1 MSENYPY
8 YADWAR
14 EDGEFVGTCPVYPSL
29 SYLASKPT
37 DALDGIKALVREV
50 ELDFKVEEWHLGYG
64 GDVDLHEYLGMTI
77 EEYYGWVRDPLE
89 LLKDTK
95 K

>member
-50 ELDFKVEEWHLGYG
+50 E
-64 GDVDLHEYLGMTI
+64 
-77 EEYYGWVRDPLE
+77 
-89 LLKDTK
+89 KDMEK
-95 K
+95 